1 MATSPQTFRQIW
13 RIGRTVRVNSNGR
26 KGPIRAVI
34 GAGSRATIIVAV
46 TGGTP
51 TSFRPS
57 QLTPL

>member
-1 MATSPQTFRQIW
+1 MASAATVFRLTW
-13 RIGRTVRVNSNGR
+13 RVGRAVRVNSNGR
-26 KGPIRAVI
+26 KGSIRAVI
-34 GAGSRATIIVAV
+34 GTGSRAVIVVAV